1 MSRPRVG
8 AHMWPC
14 GHVAVWPTPR
24 PPAPACVMAS
34 PHSAL
39 LRHMPTHTHTLSGIR
54 ANLLRS
60 YLQDPISDP
69 SFYNSVINAEPFRR
83 MLFGLCFFHAIIQVG
98 GGCFFVVGNWCICVA
113 ESVSFTIG
121 CAMSMPDDCALTG
134 ASTVRSAG
142 LEHPLRVQ

>member
-1 MSRPRVG
+1 
-8 AHMWPC
+8 MWPC
-14 GHVAVWPTPR
+14 GQHPALQPPLVSWP
-24 PPAPACVMAS
+24 
-34 PHSAL
+34 L
-39 LRHMPTHTHTLSGIR
+39 LTQRFIVTYPHTHAVPGIR

-98 GGCFFVVGNWCICVA
+98 GGCFFVVGSWCVCVT
-113 ESVSFTIG
+113 ESVSFTSG
-121 CAMSMPDDCALTG
+121 CAMLVPDACALTG

-142 LEHPLRVQ
+142 LEHPLRV